1 MEPWFLI
8 NGGIMKCFTTDVKNL
23 KKDRQALNHKL
34 CLLGRFTDKS
44 TFNPKALKRFC
55 DWMELTVSEILAD
68 PDLHRAAVFACAIDA
83 NRQGGKDEHF
93 ILDGINEQYKNIAIR
108 NLTAT
113 AARPMCNGEIF
124 NKNQIK
130 EHGLTKEDGLKTFDF
145 QLLGNVQGWGT
156 AKVKNGNGGHQDNV
170 TREILEFIE
179 WANKFGKDDKKYVAL
194 LDGDGHDF
202 DILNKTKQR
211 DNIWIVDHISFQ
223 DKLNQYE

>member
-1 MEPWFLI
+1 
-8 NGGIMKCFTTDVKNL
+8 MKHFTIIGNPIEHSLSPAMHQWVFEHL
-23 KKDRQALNHKL
+23 K
-34 CLLGRFTDKS
+34 
-44 TFNPKALKRFC
+44 
-55 DWMELTVSEILAD
+55 
-68 PDLHRAAVFACAIDA
+68 IDA
-83 NRQGGKDEHF
+83 
-93 ILDGINEQYKNIAIR
+93 QYKNIHLADLTST
-108 NLTAT
+108 NL
-113 AARPMCNGEIF
+113 RPMNDGQILTSRE
-124 NKNQIK
+124 IK
-130 EHGLTKEDGLKTFDF
+130 EQKLTKEDGLKTFDF

-170 TREILEFIE
+170 TREMLEFIE